1 MLSGSFRGFCLR
13 SQSRKLLTDKGILT
27 VLSQALDSYKQSKA
41 TANFRTINSRT
52 SLNWKGVPVA
62 EAVGSMMRS
71 LKITGCIV
79 TVALACAHAV
89 WAQQTPLAPALQNTS
104 PVAGQPIPA
113 QPITGSNT
121 PGATARPSG
130 ATVAPDYVVGPG
142 DSLEINVWKEPTVSG
157 TLPVRPD
164 GMISL
169 SLVGDLQAAGLTP
182 MRLSDDIALHLK
194 KYLNDPVVTVTVL
207 AVNSKH
213 IFLLGEITK
222 PGEIPL
228 TPGLTPL
235 QAIASSGGLT
245 LYANAKHVYILRTAG
260 GKQQKIPFDYKKA
273 IKDGNLQG
281 VTLVSGD
288 TIVVP

>member
-1 MLSGSFRGFCLR
+1 
-13 SQSRKLLTDKGILT
+13 
-27 VLSQALDSYKQSKA
+27 
-41 TANFRTINSRT
+41 
-52 SLNWKGVPVA
+52 
-62 EAVGSMMRS
+62 MRS
-71 LKITGCIV
+71 LKIIGCIAA
-79 TVALACAHAV
+79 VALACAHAV
-89 WAQQTPLAPALQNTS
+89 WAQQAPLASAPQSTS
-104 PVAGQPIPA
+104 SAIGLLLSGQAGAGQSPA
-113 QPITGSNT
+113 
-121 PGATARPSG
+121 GAAAHTQA
-130 ATVAPDYVVGPG
+130 ANVASDYIVGPG

-169 SLVGDLQAAGLTP
+169 ALVGDLQAAGLTP
-182 MRLSDDIALHLK
+182 MRLGDDIALHLK

-213 IFLLGEITK
+213 VFLLGEITK

-245 LYANAKHVYILRTAG
+245 LYANAKRIYILRTAG